1 LKPSIYWLLAFVPV
15 TLLLEHLA
23 AAPPLVFFS
32 AALSIAPIAA
42 LIVRATEHLS
52 EHTGSALGGLLN
64 ATFGN
69 APELIIA
76 VVALRSGLVDLV
88 RGSLVGAIYAN
99 ILLALGLSFLLGG
112 LRFHDQT
119 FNASAARMYSA
130 MMFVAVVSLA
140 IPSALGRKLAA
151 GETPVSLP
159 WLNLGTAA
167 ILLVAYIL
175 YLVFMLRTH
184 PDVFKAAESAE
195 LDAHEEEKAWSVL
208 HAVSALL
215 VASVGAAFLSEIL
228 VGAAEGTGKALG
240 MSQVFIGSIF
250 LAIVGGAAE
259 SASAIA
265 MGRSNRMDLAVGIA
279 LGSCIQIAL
288 FVAPLLVVA
297 SYFVGPKPFDLAFDR
312 GQIAALFVAVL
323 IATVVAN
330 DGRSNWYKGV
340 QLITVY
346 AITALTLYL
355 VPEL

>member
-1 LKPSIYWLLAFVPV
+1 LLAFVPI
-15 TLLLEHLA
+15 TLVLERA
-23 AAPPLVFFS
+23 SASPPLVFFS

-52 EHTGSALGGLLN
+52 EHTGPALGGLLN

-69 APELIIA
+69 LPELIIA

-99 ILLALGLSFLLGG
+99 ILLALGLAFVLGG
-112 LRFHDQT
+112 LRFHQQA

-130 MMFVAVVSLA
+130 MMLVAVVSLA
-140 IPSALGRKLAA
+140 IPSALGRRLAD
-151 GETPVSLP
+151 GESPEALV
-159 WLNLGTAA
+159 WLNLGTAG
-167 ILLVAYIL
+167 ILLVAYLL
-175 YLVFMLRTH
+175 YLFFMLGTH
-184 PDVFKAAESAE
+184 PDVFKAAQGDEP
-195 LDAHEEEKAWSVL
+195 DAHETETGWSVP
-208 HAVSALL
+208 HAAGVLL
-215 VASVGAAFLSEIL
+215 AASVGAAFLSEIL

-240 MSQVFIGSIF
+240 MSHVFIGSIV

-265 MGRSNRMDLAVGIA
+265 MGRNNRMDLAVGIA

-288 FVAPLLVVA
+288 FVAPLLVIT
-297 SYFVGPKPFDLAFDR
+297 SYFVGPKPFDLAF
-312 GQIAALFVAVL
+312 GQSQIALLFVAVL

-330 DGRSNWYKGV
+330 DGRANWYKGV
-340 QLITVY
+340 QLVTVY

-355 VPEL
+355 MPEL